1 MSRQAK
7 IIIFGVI
14 LAYSLYSHQ
23 NDSSIFDWATETR
36 ENSNKKNFNKET
48 DKLTRESALID
59 DFTNAIELDP
69 YDELA
74 YLGRGDSKISLK
86 DYYGAIEDY
95 TKAIELDPN
104 FVKAFYG
111 RGKAKHNSKDFS
123 GAIEDYNKAI
133 DIESDYSAI
142 YNSRGDSKI
151 SLKDYYGAIEDYNRF
166 IGSNTSD
173 ETTAYLNRGFAREN
187 IGDLDG
193 ACKDWNYIKKWN
205 KVAEKYVLDKCDI
218 KDKNE
223 FFSGDKKIEL
233 PIFFF
238 QPKNGFSPYN
248 AYFGK
253 GIYDNSSGNVF
264 ILKNSNDTDAVVLLV
279 NAYSGKKVRN
289 EYVRK
294 GASFEMTGVPNG
306 TYYLEW
312 ASGTN
317 WSPELKVGR
326 LTGGFQ
332 SKATF
337 TKTRDR
343 NDWMSV
349 DGYKQW
355 TVTLY
360 SVTGGDVESEN
371 LSANEFGN

>member
-14 LAYSLYSHQ
+14 LAYSIYSHQ

-36 ENSNKKNFNKET
+36 ETNKRKG
-48 DKLTRESALID
+48 
-59 DFTNAIELDP
+59 
-69 YDELA
+69 DELINRKKEPQNSDNNK
-74 YLGRGDSKISLK
+74 LPDLK
-86 DYYGAIEDY
+86 
-95 TKAIELDPN
+95 T
-104 FVKAFYG
+104 
-111 RGKAKHNSKDFS
+111 
-123 GAIEDYNKAI
+123 
-133 DIESDYSAI
+133 
-142 YNSRGDSKI
+142 
-151 SLKDYYGAIEDYNRF
+151 
-166 IGSNTSD
+166 
-173 ETTAYLNRGFAREN
+173 
-187 IGDLDG
+187 DLP
-193 ACKDWNYIKKWN
+193 
-205 KVAEKYVLDKCDI
+205 V
-218 KDKNE
+218 
-223 FFSGDKKIEL
+223 
-233 PIFFF
+233 IFP

-253 GIYDNSSGNVF
+253 GIYDNSTGNVF
-264 ILKNSNDTDAVVLLV
+264 IIKNSNSTDAVVLLV
-279 NAYSGKKVRN
+279 NAYSGRKVRN

-317 WSPELKVGR
+317 WSPELKVGK

-332 SKATF
+332 TKASF

-343 NDWMSV
+343 NDWMRV

-360 SVTGGDVESEN
+360 SVTGGDVESES